1 MLAPL
6 ALLLL
11 SSSTAGA
18 SSLALC
24 TTVSQAQVEL
34 ALGHRLEAAAPEY
47 SRLTSTCDYGQG
59 DTAVRIATQHLTTPL
74 DLNIEIAT
82 LKAAFPSAEIS
93 ALKGLGTQALAL
105 NLPDAG
111 IQLHILQGDREYLLI
126 SVMGAGTPQFAF
138 EAATKLARALLLRS
152 Q

>member
-18 SSLALC
+18 
-24 TTVSQAQVEL
+24 
-34 ALGHRLEAAAPEY
+34 P
-47 SRLTSTCDYGQG
+47 
-59 DTAVRIATQHLTTPL
+59 PL
-74 DLNIEIAT
+74 DLTTEIAI
-82 LKAAFPSAEIS
+82 LKTALPGATIAEI
-93 ALKGLGTQALAL
+93 KGLGTRAIALHI
-105 NLPDAG
+105 PDAG

-126 SVMGAGTPQFAF
+126 SVMGAGDSQYAF
-138 EAATKLARALLLRS
+138 EAATKLAHARLLRS